1 MYMSQNGMYRF
12 DEFVL
17 NRRKRTLLRDGEPVA
32 LSPKAFEVLSFLVMN
47 SGRVVGKEELLKAVW
62 PESFVEEGNL
72 TQQISGLRKS
82 LKDRGS
88 CIVTVPGRG
97 YQFAAE
103 VTEIHPD
110 PPPAALAQGTMMVE
124 TIRERSSVIVEETTT
139 STPRQRALPLPRSRN
154 LRWILLLLVAIV
166 VTAATLVW
174 KRTHQAPVSVYKIV
188 LADFDNRS
196 GEDVFDF
203 LLRNALEIDL
213 EQSPMLT
220 TLSVAQTRHTLQQM
234 ARSPD
239 ERLTPAIARE
249 VCERNA
255 SQAVLGGSVVKL
267 GSSYVITLEAS
278 DCMSGKPMA
287 SLQTQAVGKDE
298 TLKALG
304 TIASQMR
311 RKLGESLR
319 SVQGF
324 DVPID
329 QSTTASFDALVA
341 YSHGIQ
347 QPAADS
353 IPYFQ
358 RAIQL
363 DPNFAMAYE
372 QLGVA
377 YGNLADVP
385 QAKKAFA
392 RAYELRQPTDAYEQF
407 VITSR
412 YYEIVQA
419 DLDLAAKNY
428 ELWARSYPQNRWLWG
443 TLANTYTQMGHYP
456 EAIAAGERGLSIDP
470 NAPFAYVVLSR
481 AYKRASQF
489 DKAKAVC
496 QQAIARKI
504 DSWGIHSI
512 LFQIAVYERDEA
524 AMARETDWDK
534 SQATH
539 NQTLDN
545 AAFAAATMGQ
555 LKQAEELF
563 QQAQEAGIAQET
575 ADYPFSIAADKSEAE
590 RLLGDLDHARGNAIK
605 VPVDRDEISFQAA
618 LNAALTG
625 DTAYA
630 KRVIDE
636 EKKAPATS
644 TLVQKV
650 EIPLLQ
656 SAIALHDHKPSLV
669 PGLLEPAKVYELR
682 DAYVFSLLGE
692 AFLEMHRPEDAAAQ
706 YQKILANPGLDPVSP
721 MYPLAH
727 LGLARA
733 QSMLG
738 NTAQSRKEYEA
749 FFALWDKADPTIPVL
764 KQARAEYLRLS
775 APAP

>member
-1 MYMSQNGMYRF
+1 MYMSQNGLYRF

-17 NRRKRTLLRDGEPVA
+17 NRRKRTLVRDGEPVP
-32 LSPKAFEVLSFLVMN
+32 LLPKAFEVLSYLVMN
-47 SGRVVGKEELLKAVW
+47 SGRVIGKEELLKAVW

-72 TQQISGLRKS
+72 TQQISGLRKA
-82 LKDRGS
+82 LGDRGS
-88 CIVTVPGRG
+88 YIVTVPGRG

-103 VTEIHPD
+103 VIEEDLT
-110 PPPAALAQGTMMVE
+110 PAPIELPQGTVLVQ
-124 TIRERSSVIVEETTT
+124 TIRERSSVMIEETTT
-139 STPRQRALPLPRSRN
+139 SGRDPQRALPPPGAGKLSWTVV
-154 LRWILLLLVAIV
+154 LLGLLLV
-166 VTAATLVW
+166 VTAALFLW
-174 KRTHQAPVSVYKIV
+174 NRLHRAAPSVYRIV

-203 LLRNALEIDL
+203 VLKNALEIDL

-220 TLSVAQTRHTLQQM
+220 TLSVVQTRRTLQQM
-234 ARSPD
+234 ARSPE

-249 VCERNA
+249 VCERNG

-267 GSSYVITLEAS
+267 ASSYVITLEAT
-278 DCMSGKPMA
+278 DCVSGKSLA
-287 SLQTQAVGKDE
+287 KLQTQATGKDD

-304 TIASQMR
+304 NIASKMR

-319 SVQGF
+319 SVEGF

-341 YSHGIQ
+341 YSRGLLR
-347 QPAADS
+347 PDADA
-353 IPYFQ
+353 IPFFE

-385 QAKKAFA
+385 AAKKAFA
-392 RAYELRQPTDAYEQF
+392 KAYDLRQPTDAYEQF

-412 YYEIVQA
+412 YYEIVQD

-428 ELWARSYPQNRWLWG
+428 ELWTRSYPQNRWVWG
-443 TLANTYTQMGHYP
+443 TLTNTYTQMGHYP
-456 EAIAAGERGLSIDP
+456 EAIAAGQRGLSVDP
-470 NAPFAYVVLSR
+470 NVSFPYVVLSR

-489 DKAKAVC
+489 DKAEVVC
-496 QQAIARKI
+496 KEAIARKL
-504 DSWGIHSI
+504 DSWGVHSI
-512 LFQIAVYERDEA
+512 LFQIAVYNRDEA

-534 SQATH
+534 DKATH

-555 LKQAEELF
+555 LQQAEGLF

-575 ADYPFSIAADKSEAE
+575 ADYPYSIAADRAESE
-590 RLLGDLDHARGNAIK
+590 RLLGDLDHARANAVK

-618 LNAALTG
+618 INAALSG
-625 DTAYA
+625 DTGYA

-636 EKKAPATS
+636 EKKAPETS
-644 TLVQKV
+644 TLVKKV
-650 EIPLLQ
+650 QIPLLE
-656 SAIALHDHKPSLV
+656 SAIALHERKPALV
-669 PGLLEPAKVYELR
+669 PALLEPAKVYELR
-682 DAYVFSLLGE
+682 DYYVFSMLGE
-692 AFLEMHRPEDAAAQ
+692 AFLEMHRADDAVTE

-721 MYPLAH
+721 MYPLGH

-733 QSMLG
+733 YAMLG
-738 NTAQSRKEYEA
+738 KAPESRKEYEA
-749 FFALWDKADPTIPVL
+749 FFALWAKADAGVPVL
-764 KQARAEYLRLS
+764 KQARLEYDRL
-775 APAP
+775 PR